1 MAEAAPANT
10 NSPLAKPIV
19 LVGPMGVGKTTV
31 GKKLAKVLRVPFIDT
46 DALVV
51 AAHGEIPEIFEKQG
65 EPVFRGY
72 EEDAV
77 LEAIASPAIV
87 ATGGGA
93 VLSSL
98 TQERLKDATVIYL
111 SSDGRHMGAR
121 LASGGRPLIKNGLDD
136 WRRIYEERKPTYEA
150 VADHSIL
157 VSGLSLSATVAKIRE
172 LLGV

>member
-1 MAEAAPANT
+1 MNAVSDANEK
-10 NSPLAKPIV
+10 LAKPIV

-31 GKKLAKVLRVPFIDT
+31 GKKLAKVLRLPFIDT

-51 AAHGEIPEIFEKQG
+51 AEHGDIAKIFETQG
-65 EPVFRGY
+65 EAIFRAF
-72 EEDAV
+72 EE
-77 LEAIASPAIV
+77 EALFGALASPAIV

-93 VLSSL
+93 VLSEL
-98 TQERLKDATVIYL
+98 TRQRLKAATVVYL

-136 WRRIYEERKPTYEA
+136 WRRIYDQRKPTYES
-150 VADHSIL
+150 VADFEIL
-157 VSGLSLSATVAKIRE
+157 ISGLSLSATVAKIRE